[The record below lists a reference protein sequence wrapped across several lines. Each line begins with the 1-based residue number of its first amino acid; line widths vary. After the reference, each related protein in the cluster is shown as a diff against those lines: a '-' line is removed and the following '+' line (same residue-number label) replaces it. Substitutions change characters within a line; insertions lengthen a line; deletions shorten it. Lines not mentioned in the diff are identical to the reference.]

1 MPNTKS
7 AERRMRGSARKQLNN
22 QMIKHRLK
30 TLERNYLAA
39 VNAGDKQLAADT
51 LRLVSSAFDK
61 AAKTGVVHRVSA
73 SRKKSRLA
81 TRLNHIK

>member
-1 MPNTKS
+1 
-7 AERRMRGSARKQLNN
+7 MRGSARKHLHN

-39 VNAGDKQLAADT
+39 VNAGDKQLAADK
-51 LRLVSSAFDK
+51 LRLVASAFDK
-61 AAKTGVVHRVSA
+61 AAKRGVIHQGNA

-81 TRLNHIK
+81 TRLNQLK